1 MLPFWLTGSFLWVAV
16 IIAALIV
23 EAATLDLNA
32 IWFALGGLG
41 GLIVTSVGGSL
52 HVQLVVFVVISAV
65 LLFLVRPFARR
76 VLRPKGAA
84 TNADRIIGQEAL
96 VTQPIDNTLSQGE
109 IKVFGQLWTARAAD
123 GGEIPAGSLVRVREI
138 VGVKAIVEKIP

>member
-23 EAATLDLNA
+23 ETATLDLNA

-65 LLFLVRPFARR
+65 LIFLVRPFARR

-96 VTQPIDNTLSQGE
+96 VTQPINNTLSQGE

>member
-65 LLFLVRPFARR
+65 LIFLVRPFARR

-96 VTQPIDNTLSQGE
+96 VTQPINNTLSQGE

>member
-16 IIAALIV
+16 IIATLIV

-65 LLFLVRPFARR
+65 LIFLVRPFARR

-96 VTQPIDNTLSQGE
+96 VTQPINNTLSQGE

>member
-65 LLFLVRPFARR
+65 LIFLVRPFARR

-96 VTQPIDNTLSQGE
+96 VTQPINNTLSQGE
-109 IKVFGQLWTARAAD
+109 IKVFGQIWTARAAD

>member
-52 HVQLVVFVVISAV
+52 HVQLVVFVVIAAV
-65 LLFLVRPFARR
+65 LIFLVRPFARR

-96 VTQPIDNTLSQGE
+96 VTQPINNTLSQGE

>member
-65 LLFLVRPFARR
+65 LIFLVRPFARR

-96 VTQPIDNTLSQGE
+96 VTQPINNTLSQGE
-109 IKVFGQLWTARAAD
+109 IKVFGQFWTARAAD

>member
-65 LLFLVRPFARR
+65 LIFLVRPFARR

-96 VTQPIDNTLSQGE
+96 LTQPINNTLSQGE

>member
-41 GLIVTSVGGSL
+41 GLIVASVGGSL

-65 LLFLVRPFARR
+65 LIFLVRPFARR

-96 VTQPIDNTLSQGE
+96 VTQPINNTLSQGE

-123 GGEIPAGSLVRVREI
+123 GREIPAGSLVRVREI

>member
-52 HVQLVVFVVISAV
+52 HMQRVVFVVSSAV
-65 LLFLVRPFARR
+65 LIFLVRPFARR

-96 VTQPIDNTLSQGE
+96 VTQPINNTLSQGE

>member
-16 IIAALIV
+16 IIVALIV

-65 LLFLVRPFARR
+65 LIFLVRPFARR

-96 VTQPIDNTLSQGE
+96 VTQPINNTLSQGE

>member
-65 LLFLVRPFARR
+65 LIFLVRPFARR

-96 VTQPIDNTLSQGE
+96 VTQPINNTRSQGE

>member
-1 MLPFWLTGSFLWVAV
+1 MYPFSILLGYRRTLLT
-16 IIAALIV
+16 
-23 EAATLDLNA
+23 
-32 IWFALGGLG
+32 
-41 GLIVTSVGGSL
+41 VGGSL

-65 LLFLVRPFARR
+65 LIFLVRPFASR

-96 VTQPIDNTLSQGE
+96 VTQPINNTLSQGE

>member
-65 LLFLVRPFARR
+65 LIFLVRPFARR

-96 VTQPIDNTLSQGE
+96 VTQPINNTMSQGE